1 MGSILVPPSVGSFGD
16 NLVHSQGEEINND
29 SESGGNSPCHEDIQS
44 DLPSQDNE
52 SLYA

>member
-29 SESGGNSPCHEDIQS
+29 SESGGNNPCHGDMQS
-44 DLPSQDNE
+44 DLPS
-52 SLYA
+52 